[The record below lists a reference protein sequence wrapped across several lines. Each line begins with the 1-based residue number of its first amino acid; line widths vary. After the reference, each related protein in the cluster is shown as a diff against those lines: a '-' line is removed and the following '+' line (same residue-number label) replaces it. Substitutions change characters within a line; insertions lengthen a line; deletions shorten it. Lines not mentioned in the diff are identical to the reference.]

1 MLLLDA
7 WTHIPHS
14 VLLLILLLGL
24 KGAAMKELKVIQ
36 DVKSLFVG
44 AGGSATLNCTV
55 TSLLPVGPIR
65 WYSGVGQSRLLKYS
79 FTGEYF
85 PRITSV
91 SDVTKRNNMDFS
103 IRIRNVTPA
112 DSGTYYCVKFLRGLS
127 DSNTEIQSGG
137 GTELSVFAKPSLP
150 MVSGPAARAV
160 PQQTVTFT
168 CRSHGFFPRNLT
180 LKWFKNGNEIS
191 PLETSVE
198 LEETSASYR
207 VSSTVQVVLEP
218 RDVRSHIICEVAHV
232 SLDRAP
238 LRGIAPISEII
249 QVPPTLE
256 ISQQP
261 TMVWNVIIVTC
272 QIQKLYPP
280 RFQVNWLENGNIS
293 RREVPFTHMVN
304 KDGTYNWIS
313 WLLVNISALEENMVV
328 TCQVEHDGQ
337 AEVIET
343 HTVVVTEHQR
353 VKGTATMS
361 ELKTA
366 GIAKIPAAV
375 LLGSKLLLLIAATV
389 FYMHKKQNA

>member
-7 WTHIPHS
+7 WTHIPHC

-24 KGAAMKELKVIQ
+24 KGAAVRELKVIQ
-36 DVKSLFVG
+36 PVKSFFVG

-55 TSLLPVGPIR
+55 TYLLPVGPIR
-65 WYSGVGQSRLLKYS
+65 WFKGVGQSRLLIYS
-79 FTGEYF
+79 FTGERF
-85 PRITSV
+85 PRITNV
-91 SDVTKRNNMDFS
+91 SDVTKRSNLDFS
-103 IRIRNVTPA
+103 IRISNVTPA
-112 DSGTYYCVKFLRGLS
+112 DSGTYYCVKFQRGPS
-127 DSNTEIQSGG
+127 EPDMEIQSGG
-137 GTELSVFAKPSLP
+137 GTELSVFAKPSSP

-168 CRSHGFFPRNLT
+168 CRSHGFFPQNLT

-191 PLETSVE
+191 HLETSVE
-198 LEETSASYR
+198 PEETSVSYR

-218 RDVRSHIICEVAHV
+218 RDVRSQIICEVDHV
-232 SLDRAP
+232 TLDRAP
-238 LRGIAPISEII
+238 LRGIAHISEFI

-272 QIQKLYPP
+272 QIQKFYPP
-280 RFQVNWLENGNIS
+280 RFQVTWLENGNIS
-293 RREVPFTHMVN
+293 RREVPFTLIVN

-313 WLLVNISALEENMVV
+313 CLLVNISALEENMVV

-353 VKGTATMS
+353 VK

-366 GIAKIPAAV
+366 GIAKIPVAV
-375 LLGSKLLLLIAATV
+375 LLGSKILLLIAATV
-389 FYMHKKQNA
+389 IYMHKKQNA